1 MAWDDV
7 AVVDVDLFEH
17 GGVEEL
23 AGPVAAAPVD
33 GGTTRREPEGEFHHV
48 LPVVEARR
56 FDGIYYTARH
66 GPAFLERS
74 IAVFGTPSTAK
85 LFTLSTGPVP
95 AGLVDEVARDFGL
108 TVLPL

>member
-1 MAWDDV
+1 M
-7 AVVDVDLFEH
+7 
-17 GGVEEL
+17 GGDRPSHALATEL
-23 AGPVAAAPVD
+23 YQAG
-33 GGTTRREPEGEFHHV
+33 
-48 LPVVEARR
+48 

-66 GPAFLERS
+66 DPAFLERS